1 MSNQLVVDLSRTI
14 AINPENSEPG
24 STSKYLDVAM
34 QYVPS
39 LCGETGRISGNEGS
53 DRDWFS
59 ALVALN
65 PTIDNLGEV
74 VNTAASQLIEQVKP
88 SEVHITVRISND
100 VDKNGF
106 CSKTVYFNWT
116 KPECSTAKACT
127 VS

>member
-1 MSNQLVVDLSRTI
+1 MSNHLVVDLNRTI
-14 AINPENSEPG
+14 TINTNNDEPG

-39 LCGETGRISGNEGS
+39 MCGETGKVSGAENT

-65 PTIDNLGEV
+65 PTIDNLSEV
-74 VNTAASQLIEQVKP
+74 VNTAAQQLIEQVKP
-88 SEVHITVRISND
+88 SEVHMTVRISND
-100 VDKNGF
+100 VDSNGF

-116 KPECSTAKACT
+116 KPACSTGKTCSA
-127 VS
+127 S